1 MRRVAQHRRG
11 SFVRA
16 STARRPGFT
25 LLELLIVIAIIA
37 LLIGILLPSLKRSV
51 DLAKGTACK
60 SNLRQVGQALY
71 LYQIDNGGW
80 LPQAKAADAGAIGG
94 RSGNVR
100 REPWFGQIVQT
111 YLGDSGVLRCPKDP
125 FGYRVTDLRGDRLR
139 DPNASDFSSF
149 GLNNFIMTA
158 SETIE
163 LNVDRRPPARP
174 ADTIL
179 VADSGPDKAPTAGR
193 SAGTVVAPG
202 PDRNSSLLS
211 WTDGYDAFSR
221 TQREPW
227 VTTRHGQGIHVVTLS
242 MELRDVNTSRV
253 LSSPVQKYYPG
264 CAAGGCTFCS
274 QLEQFHYS
282 FARDRLFW
290 WTGQISAPD

>member
-11 SFVRA
+11 HSERA
-16 STARRPGFT
+16 AGARRYGFT

-51 DLAKGTACK
+51 DLAKATACK

-71 LYQIDNGGW
+71 LYRIDNNGW
-80 LPQAKAADAGAIGG
+80 LPQARKSDSMPSG
-94 RSGNVR
+94 RRGDR
-100 REPWFGQIVQT
+100 APREPWFGQVVQT
-111 YLGDSGVLRCPKDP
+111 YLGDAGVLRCPKDP
-125 FGYRVTDLRGDRLR
+125 YGYRVAELKGSRLR
-139 DPNASDFSSF
+139 DPYASDFSSF

-163 LNVDRRPPARP
+163 LNIDRRPPTRP

-179 VADSGPDKAPTAGR
+179 VADI
-193 SAGTVVAPG
+193 G
-202 PDRNSSLLS
+202 PDRAPAISRSTSTATPGPERNSGLLS
-211 WTDGYDAFSR
+211 WTDGFDAFSR

-227 VTTRHGQGIHVVTLS
+227 VTVRHGDGIHIVTLS
-242 MELRDVNTSRV
+242 MELRDVNTTRV
-253 LSSPVQKYYPG
+253 LSAPVQKYYPG

-282 FARDRLFW
+282 FAKDRLFW
-290 WTGQISAPD
+290 WTGSVSAPD

>member
-1 MRRVAQHRRG
+1 MQRVAQQFRG
-11 SFVRA
+11 RSVRA
-16 STARRPGFT
+16 QGARRNGFT

-37 LLIGILLPSLKRSV
+37 LLIGILLPSLKRSI
-51 DLAKGTACK
+51 DLAKATACK

-71 LYQIDNGGW
+71 LYRIDNNGW
-80 LPQAKAADAGAIGG
+80 LPQARAAAGPTGG
-94 RSGNVR
+94 RRGER
-100 REPWFGQIVQT
+100 TPREPWFGQVVQT

-125 FGYRVTDLRGDRLR
+125 YGYRVADLRGERLR
-139 DPNASDFSSF
+139 DPNSSDFASF

-179 VADSGPDKAPTAGR
+179 VADI
-193 SAGTVVAPG
+193 G
-202 PDRNSSLLS
+202 PDRAPAFSRTPSTANPGPERNSGLLS

-227 VTTRHGQGIHVVTLS
+227 VTMRHGQGIHIVTLS

-253 LSSPVQKYYPG
+253 LAAPVQKYYPG

-282 FARDRLFW
+282 FAKDRLFW
-290 WTGQISAPD
+290 WTGPISAPD